1 MESFELQRVARRIQE
16 KESCLFSRQTFKPD
30 SWFDDEI
37 NFSFSESRRQFLPF
51 VHGKNRAE
59 MAHRHL
65 IAIDIIMCFVSG
77 LVRA

>member
-1 MESFELQRVARRIQE
+1 MMKSTFLSV
-16 KESCLFSRQTFKPD
+16 SRAAK
-30 SWFDDEI
+30 
-37 NFSFSESRRQFLPF
+37 FLPF
-51 VHGKNRAE
+51 VHGENRAE